1 MIMTVMQGAANARAV
16 DGFFAFSMCRKQENK

>member
-16 DGFFAFSMCRKQENK
+16 DGFFCFFNVPQTGK